1 MSETPKR
8 DPLVFNPM
16 HPAYRND
23 PYPMLHRLQRED
35 PVHHSPLL
43 DIWILTRYADVLAAL
58 RDPTLSASVKNWRGY
73 ERFFLRDGVGSDN
86 LLYEMYGRW
95 MLQIDP
101 PDHTRLRN
109 LVNKAFTPRAV
120 EHIRGQIAATV
131 EELLDAAGNRRMD
144 VVSAL
149 AYPLPLMVINQIL
162 GIPQADSDRVKS
174 WSAALLPSFSPALSI
189 DALGQVNRALAEFRD
204 YFRWLVEE
212 RRKNPGEDLLSALIA
227 ARDNEDRL
235 DEDELHATAILL
247 AFAGHASTVQALANL
262 VLLLAQHPEQ
272 REMIRADARLVAPA
286 VEESL
291 RHQSP
296 LQIIYR
302 TTRTPY
308 SAGGKTIPPGEL
320 LFLSLPAANRDPER
334 FPDPDRFDIH
344 RQDNRH
350 VAFGYGGHFCAG
362 AGLARLE
369 LHVALAAFLRRY
381 KSWAPDGPIPARD
394 ANVLFRGVRSLPITM
409 EPA

>member
-1 MSETPKR
+1 MSEAARREPFA
-8 DPLVFNPM
+8 FNPM
-16 HPAYRND
+16 HPAYRDD
-23 PYPMLHRLQRED
+23 PYPTLHRLRQED
-35 PVHHSPLL
+35 PVHLAPLL
-43 DIWILTRYADVLAAL
+43 DVWILTRYADVMAAL
-58 RDPTLSASVKNWRGY
+58 RDPALSASVKNWRGY

-86 LLYEMYGRW
+86 LLFEMYGRW

-120 EHIRGQIAATV
+120 EHIRGQVAATV
-131 EELLDAAGNRRMD
+131 EELLDAAGRERME
-144 VVSAL
+144 VVGAL
-149 AYPLPLMVINQIL
+149 AYPLPLIVINQIL
-162 GIPQADSDRVKS
+162 GIPQADAERVKG

-189 DALGQVNRALAEFRD
+189 DALGRVNRALAEFRD

-212 RRKNPGEDLLSALIA
+212 RRRNPGEDLLSALIA

-247 AFAGHASTVQALANL
+247 AFAGHASTVQALANI
-262 VLLLAQHPEQ
+262 VLLLGQHPDQ
-272 REMIRADARLVAPA
+272 RELIRADPRLIGPA

-302 TTRTPY
+302 TTQAPY
-308 SAGGKTIPPGEL
+308 SIGGKTIPAGEL

-334 FPDPDRFDIH
+334 FPDPDRFDIR

-381 KSWAPDGPIPARD
+381 RSWRAEGPIPTRD
-394 ANVLFRGVRSLPITM
+394 ANMLFRGVRSLPITM